1 MHPESEER
9 DENNRER
16 DGGTGADGE
25 NAVSQKSIIRV
36 ALLCYQ
42 LVSLALPLLSLTTLS

>member
-1 MHPESEER
+1 MYPESEER
-9 DENNRER
+9 DEKIGK
-16 DGGTGADGE
+16 GGTGADGE

-42 LVSLALPLLSLTTLS
+42 LISLALPLLSLTTLS